1 MANVASLAKAIKDQ
15 LKLLPTEVQQIIDAE
30 GNAFAGEAVK
40 DLKKISP
47 IGQGKYAGSWARM
60 KDVSSAAKGTV
71 YRVYN
76 KKHYQLTHLLEYGH
90 IIHGTGERTRAF
102 PHISTVDQKIRDE
115 YPKRVEEAINNA
127 HR

>member
-1 MANVASLAKAIKDQ
+1 MANVESLAREINRQ
-15 LKLLPTEVQQIIDAE
+15 LSLIPTEVQQIIDAE

-102 PHISTVDQKIRDE
+102 PHISVVDQKIREE
-115 YPKRVEEAINNA
+115 YPQRVEEAIENA
-127 HR
+127 FR